1 MALPFRSIFG
11 LTEPQQGTSGA
22 SLATENQDRGS
33 WLGATDDVASDG
45 VYTIDAESLSS
56 AIPEELR
63 SGAATHSSRV
73 TLQLDGA
80 AVRPDA
86 GEVTTMLAQIY
97 RACPQLFTVA
107 IDEGLDMPVTLRL
120 AGGDA
125 VGSGAPVPPPL
136 PAFGQIGAGDDEN
149 PFRPKA
155 SGNPFADSAFNPF
168 VSPLVKP
175 MELPSGPPPLPPM
188 GGVGGAD
195 VSADAAASSS
205 LLSPFLAAITG
216 VAAPAVEVSVPS
228 LPPAPA
234 PAPPAFQVQPSPP
247 SLPPVALPPLPSS
260 VAVMETEEPAAP
272 EMKLSFPFHSL
283 LAQVDPAA
291 LGVNPSALPHDWK
304 THLPLSFVKPQFMGG
319 RVVATLTKLI
329 EHADAAAKVGLQ
341 GINGTIE
348 VNIPLKEIVRQLPP
362 SELVPSSPFAVVPEK
377 PSLMAEVNPF
387 LSQAQEEARRGYV
400 PLKEAPPV
408 RMDPTAPVISPFRIA
423 PVEKPAAVATQ
434 STPGEVFAAP
444 VIKPA
449 KPLDSLDDLNG
460 ERLLKTA
467 LISVPSAPAP
477 APVVPPAAAI
487 AGPWSAP
494 VSSSTLPQ
502 GPEPSTVVPSSVSPQ
517 AAPAESS
524 WLRFDGVG
532 FQPSVRDLEL
542 RAVFGRSE
550 TFTRQL
556 AVELTA
562 GMPGVA
568 GCVLFAAT
576 GGVPVLAQSAA
587 AQPEAGALLAR
598 TPRMFE
604 RIRGLAEDLGFDS
617 GETFT
622 LRTSQGVVSFFSQG
636 GVCLSVLQ
644 EDERTDA
651 GFWEKLMLVA
661 RGMAALRE

>member
-11 LTEPQQGTSGA
+11 LTEPQQGTSGS

-33 WLGATDDVASDG
+33 WLAATDDVASDG
-45 VYTIDAESLSS
+45 VYTIDAESLSA

-80 AVRPDA
+80 ALRPDA

-120 AGGDA
+120 AGGE
-125 VGSGAPVPPPL
+125 VGGSGAPVPPPL
-136 PAFGQIGAGDDEN
+136 PAFGQIGAGEGEN

-175 MELPSGPPPLPPM
+175 MELPSCPPPLPPTGA
-188 GGVGGAD
+188 GGVAE
-195 VSADAAASSS
+195 VSADAGTSVS

-216 VAAPAVEVSVPS
+216 AAAPAVALDVPPLS
-228 LPPAPA
+228 QASAL
-234 PAPPAFQVQPSPP
+234 PAFLVQVPTSA
-247 SLPPVALPPLPSS
+247 LPAVALPSLPSS
-260 VAVMETEEPAAP
+260 VAVMETAEPEIP

-283 LAQVDPAA
+283 LAQVDPSA

-362 SELVPSSPFAVVPEK
+362 SELVPSSPFAVVSEK
-377 PSLMAEVNPF
+377 PSLMSEVNPF

-449 KPLDSLDDLNG
+449 KPLDSLDELNG
-460 ERLLKTA
+460 ELLPKTA
-467 LISVPSAPAP
+467 LISVPAAPAP
-477 APVVPPAAAI
+477 AAMVPTPPV

-494 VSSSTLPQ
+494 VSASTLAQ
-502 GPEPSTVVPSSVSPQ
+502 GTEPSAAAASSVSPQ

-576 GGVPVLAQSAA
+576 GGVPVLAQSIV

-644 EDERTDA
+644 EGERTDA
-651 GFWEKLMLVA
+651 GFWEKLILVA
-661 RGMAALRE
+661 CGMAALRE